1 MRLLPLTAILLSL
14 RLFGQ
19 APLPYDLD
27 RPDQVLRLPD
37 ELLEV
42 SALTDVDEHTVGC
55 VQDEAATFYLIDLR
69 TGSITARQP
78 FGPPGD
84 MEGLTRVGTDYYALR
99 SDGLIYHL
107 RPIPQRMAVVDS
119 FRVNVA
125 EHNLE
130 GLGYDEQRKQVLISP
145 KGTVKG
151 DPGTRDQRMIHAYDV
166 VTKRLLPTPA
176 LTVSVAA
183 VVRQAQAA
191 GYTVPVRT
199 TPKGRVVPTLKLR
212 FSSVAVDPRTDHFY
226 LLSAVDRTLLVMD
239 RNAKLVAL
247 HNLSATLYPK
257 PEGITFLPGGS
268 LLISNEGKQV
278 RPNLLR
284 FERKQP

>member
-1 MRLLPLTAILLSL
+1 MRLLLFPAILVGL

-27 RPDQVLRLPD
+27 RPDQVLQLPD

-55 VQDEAATFYLIDLR
+55 VQDEAATFYRIDLR
-69 TGSITARQP
+69 TGTITARLP

-84 MEGLTRVGTDYYALR
+84 LEGLTRVGPDYYALR

-107 RPIPQRMAVVDS
+107 RPTAYRMTVVDS
-119 FRVNVA
+119 FRVDVP
-125 EHNLE
+125 EPDLE

-145 KGTVKG
+145 KGIAKG
-151 DPGTRDQRMIHAYDV
+151 EPEKRDQRTIHAYDV
-166 VTKRLLPTPA
+166 ASKRLLSTPA
-176 LTVSVAA
+176 LTFSVTD
-183 VVRQAQAA
+183 VLRQARTA
-191 GYTVPVRT
+191 GFAVPERT
-199 TPKGRVVPTLKLR
+199 TPKGRVVPALKLR
-212 FSSVAVDPRTDHFY
+212 FSSVAVDPLTDHFY

-239 RNAKLVAL
+239 RKANVVAL
-247 HNLSATLYPK
+247 HHLPAALYPK
-257 PEGITFLPGGS
+257 PEGITFLPGGA

-284 FERKQP
+284 FERKR